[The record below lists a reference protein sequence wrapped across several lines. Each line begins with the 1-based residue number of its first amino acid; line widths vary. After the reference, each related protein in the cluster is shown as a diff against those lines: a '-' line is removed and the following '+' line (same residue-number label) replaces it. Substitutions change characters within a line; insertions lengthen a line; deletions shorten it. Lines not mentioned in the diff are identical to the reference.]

1 MKKVDLTYIID
12 DDKIFVF
19 VLKKILKKNENF
31 DEVLDFKNGE
41 EVLDLL
47 SNKDNALPNIILLD
61 INMPVIDGW
70 QFLEEIEKL
79 PNKEKLNVF
88 IMSSSIDTNDIEK
101 SKSFS
106 TVKDFISKPINN
118 DKLNKLIQSIS

>member
-1 MKKVDLTYIID
+1 MRKVDLTYIID

-19 VLKKILKKNENF
+19 VLKKYLEKNENF
-31 DEVLDFKNGE
+31 NQVFDFKNAE
-41 EVLDLL
+41 EVVNLL
-47 SNKDNALPNIILLD
+47 SDENEQLPDVILLD

-70 QFLEEIEKL
+70 QFLEQIEQL

-88 IMSSSIDTNDIEK
+88 IMSSSIDANDIEK
-101 SKSFS
+101 SRSFS

-118 DKLNKLIQSIS
+118 DKLNKLIESI

>member
-1 MKKVDLTYIID
+1 MKKVALTYIID

-41 EVLDLL
+41 EVLALL
-47 SNKDNALPNIILLD
+47 LNENNPLPNIILLD

-88 IMSSSIDTNDIEK
+88 IMSSSIDANDIEK

-118 DKLNKLIQSIS
+118 DKLNKLIESI

>member
-1 MKKVDLTYIID
+1 MRKIDLTYIID

-19 VLKKILKKNENF
+19 VLKKILAKNENF
-31 DEVLDFKNGE
+31 NQVIDFRNGE
-41 EVLDLL
+41 DVLEMLL
-47 SNKDNALPNIILLD
+47 DKNNQFPDIILLD

-79 PNKEKLNVF
+79 PNKDQLNVF

-118 DKLNKLIQSIS
+118 EKLNKLIESI

>member
-1 MKKVDLTYIID
+1 MRKVDLTYIID

-19 VLKKILKKNENF
+19 VLKKYLEKNDNF
-31 DEVLDFKNGE
+31 NQVFDFKNAE
-41 EVLDLL
+41 EVINLL
-47 SNKDNALPNIILLD
+47 SDENEQLPDIILLD

-70 QFLEEIEKL
+70 QFLEQIEQL

-88 IMSSSIDTNDIEK
+88 IMSSSIDANDIEK

-118 DKLNKLIQSIS
+118 EKLDKLVESI